1 MVGIN
6 SRQTLAS
13 TSTIPRSNG
22 LGFIPFDLMV
32 LIRSSSSSVHCR
44 PSFIRLHL
52 RSLPTARLHPLT
64 FIRSP
69 SFPVQCRP
77 MLSFGHSSLSPDVIR
92 PFVVVSCCHSYTSLH
107 FCVIRLFSM
116 SFLCFYIFRLE
127 PIHTNWFKNTKSNWE
142 GSTYTSVVTS
152 SRYPPT
158 DYSCFYH

>member
-32 LIRSSSSSVHCR
+32 FIRSPSSSVHCR

-69 SFPVQCRP
+69 SSSVHCRP
-77 MLSFGHSSLSPDVIR
+77 MLSFVHWVQISNRSHSRHRRKCLLD
-92 PFVVVSCCHSYTSLH
+92 
-107 FCVIRLFSM
+107 
-116 SFLCFYIFRLE
+116 CFGGQLDE
-127 PIHTNWFKNTKSNWE
+127 NTRI
-142 GSTYTSVVTS
+142 STGYAQNL
-152 SRYPPT
+152 PNHL
-158 DYSCFYH
+158 D

>member
-13 TSTIPRSNG
+13 TSKIPRSNG

-32 LIRSSSSSVHCR
+32 FIRSSSSSVHCR

-64 FIRSP
+64 FISRSMP
-69 SFPVQCRP
+69 SYVVIRSFFTIPWCHSPIRCCFL
-77 MLSFGHSSLSPDVIR
+77 LSFVYFTAFLCPSSV
-92 PFVVVSCCHSYTSLH
+92 
-107 FCVIRLFSM
+107 FCVL
-116 SFLCFYIFRLE
+116 RLE
-127 PIHTNWFKNTKSNWE
+127 SIHANWFRNTKSNWE